1 MLNSLDLMN
10 GSKSTTSRKV
20 EIMDPKLQLRRLQE
34 ARKDIKYVK
43 QTVDN
48 LEIKNYLIEILD
60 HIDYAIIYAKSNK
73 GVLVH
78 QSK

>member
-1 MLNSLDLMN
+1 
-10 GSKSTTSRKV
+10 
-20 EIMDPKLQLRRLQE
+20 MDPELQLRRLRE

-48 LEIKNYLIEILD
+48 VEIKRYLIDILD

-73 GVLVH
+73 NVLVH

>member
-1 MLNSLDLMN
+1 MN
-10 GSKSTTSRKV
+10 PDK
-20 EIMDPKLQLRRLQE
+20 QLKRLQE
-34 ARKDIKYVK
+34 ARKDLKYVK

-48 LEIKNYLIEILD
+48 VEIKRYLIDIID

>member
-1 MLNSLDLMN
+1 
-10 GSKSTTSRKV
+10 
-20 EIMDPKLQLRRLQE
+20 MDPELQLKRLRE

-48 LEIKNYLIEILD
+48 IEIKKYLVEILD
-60 HIDYAIIYAKSNK
+60 HIDYALIYAQSNK